1 VIDAESIMK
10 AMDVMMDALK
20 SQNVVL
26 SQEELETINRAYE
39 ALNGHQDR
47 YDKMIQVFLN
57 MKLSDLQSVAAVYA
71 LNKT

>member
-1 VIDAESIMK
+1 MIDAEGIMK

-26 SQEELETINRAYE
+26 SQEELEIITRAYE

-47 YDKMIQVFLN
+47 YDKMIHVFLN

-71 LNKT
+71 LNKV